1 MSRVITRKL
10 FLGTAVAGLAFV
22 PAAAA
27 QAAPTTLAPEE
38 APTRVA
44 AWESTVMW
52 SRQDP
57 ATGSYA
63 LMKSV
68 NAGAPTPVAVPKRA
82 GRPFDIDLG
91 TSRSGSTVAVYTRGG
106 DIYRLNV
113 ASGVEAKVSRL
124 SSPKVERSPTIQ
136 HGRIAFIRRNGRVD
150 ELRVGTATTGS
161 HVLVRGA
168 SILSAELGERHVA
181 YVTEGRSG
189 AMLGES
195 QMHIRNLATGSD
207 KMVYRARSGG
217 SNHASI
223 YRASYVARP
232 EGFLWARTNVGSG
245 SGNRLVRYTLR
256 GGKLDY
262 AAGSMSLISTAWANE
277 TLGAVT
283 TSVSGGSES
292 ADSTKPGACTD
303 GGVRYCD
310 IVLTGPL
317 SFGLTP

>member
-1 MSRVITRKL
+1 MSRMITRKL
-10 FLGTAVAGLAFV
+10 ILGTAVAGVAFV

-27 QAAPTTLAPEE
+27 QAAPTTLAAEQ

-68 NAGAPTPVAVPKRA
+68 NGGAPTPVAVPKRA

-91 TSRSGSTVAVYTRGG
+91 TSSSGSTFAVYTRGG

-113 ASGVEAKVSRL
+113 ATGVEAKVSRL
-124 SSPKVERSPTIQ
+124 SSPKVESSPTIQ
-136 HGRIAFIRRNGRVD
+136 HGRIAFIRRNGRFD
-150 ELRVGTATTGS
+150 ELHVGTAKTAGR
-161 HVLVRGA
+161 VLLRGT
-168 SILSAELGERHVA
+168 SIPSAELGERHVA
-181 YVTEGRSG
+181 YVTAGSG

-223 YRASYVARP
+223 FRASYIARP

-245 SGNRLVRYTLR
+245 SGNRLVRYTLN

-262 AAGSMSLISTAWANE
+262 AAGDMSFISTAWANE

-303 GGVRYCD
+303 GNVRRCD